1 MKRILFSWLAL
12 ALLIAGPVAA
22 QTYPD
27 PSATT
32 VNDFANLLPPE
43 SEAELVA
50 QLEALQKDTG
60 VVLTVVTLS
69 RKEMFAPDQSVE
81 DFAKGLFEQWKIGNA
96 EKNDGVLF
104 LVLHADREMRIELGK
119 GYGYDWQV
127 ATQIVLNRS
136 VIPAFKEERYND
148 GIRAGVTDTI
158 ELIIKN
164 HIAGQDAP
172 KPDAAG
178 GASDSLPTAGGAAEA
193 GGNGDTDGK
202 DSGGLGGW
210 WAAIIFAPFA
220 ALIGWGVL
228 KSKIAKCP
236 SCGNRGLTITRNR
249 LQEPTETKPGRGE
262 TITECENCGH
272 REVKEYTIAARG
284 KDDKTPKKP
293 DMGGGES
300 GGGGATGK
308 W

>member
-12 ALLIAGPVAA
+12 ALLFTGPIAA

-60 VVLTVVTLS
+60 VVMTVVTLS
-69 RKEMFAPDQSVE
+69 RKDMFAPDQSVE
-81 DFAKGLFEQWKIGNA
+81 AFSKGLFEQWKIGNA

-104 LVLHADREMRIELGK
+104 LVLHTDREMRIELGEA
-119 GYGYDWQV
+119 YGYDWQV

-158 ELIIKN
+158 DLIITN

-172 KPDAAG
+172 KPDASGA
-178 GASDSLPTAGGAAEA
+178 ASDTLPPAGGAA
-193 GGNGDTDGK
+193 DGQPK
-202 DSGGLGGW
+202 DGEESGGLGAW

-220 ALIGWGVL
+220 ALIGWGAL
-228 KSKIAKCP
+228 KSKLAKCP
-236 SCGNRGLTITRNR
+236 KCGNRGLKVSHSH

-262 TITECENCGH
+262 TVTECENCGH

-284 KDDKTPKKP
+284 KDDEPPKP
-293 DMGGGES
+293 DMGGGKS